1 MYFRGLD
8 VEVEELES
16 GVDSAQAATA
26 NLHKDWLDADVSAQK
41 GLSNLFS
48 RRAQNE
54 KLERKVQKYY
64 EQGEPGKS
72 DHHDYLMPVS
82 RSEISSYSIS
92 AATEPS
98 TIPQDH
104 PGPTSGQTNVVR
116 LGLD

>member
-16 GVDSAQAATA
+16 CVDSAQAATA
-26 NLHKDWLDADVSAQK
+26 NLHKDWLGADVSAQK

-48 RRAQNE
+48 SRAQKE
-54 KLERKVQKYY
+54 KLEKKAQKYY
-64 EQGEPGKS
+64 EQGESGKS
-72 DHHDYLMPVS
+72 DHHVYLMLVS

-92 AATEPS
+92 AATEPR

-104 PGPTSGQTNVVR
+104 PGPTSGETNIVR